1 MRPINPSLNAK
12 DSKEETVTVQQQ
24 LKTANRVPEYQS
36 VQSTRVYRVPE
47 HTGVLKLT
55 DCQSIKSTRV
65 YRLPECIE
73 YQSVQNTSV
82 YRLPECTDYQSVEST
97 RVPECAEYQS
107 VTVNSV
113 RGYPSFPSKE
123 SDTKSDM
130 EETRATGGNHPLAEF
145 QIIMQKMEQMELQ
158 A

>member
-47 HTGVLKLT
+47 HTEY
-55 DCQSIKSTRV
+55 QSLQIARV
-65 YRLPECIE
+65 YR
-73 YQSVQNTSV
+73 V
-82 YRLPECTDYQSVEST
+82 PECTDYQSVQTTREDRLPECREYRT
-97 RVPECAEYQS
+97 RVPECAEYRS

-113 RGYPSFPSKE
+113 RGNPSLPSKE